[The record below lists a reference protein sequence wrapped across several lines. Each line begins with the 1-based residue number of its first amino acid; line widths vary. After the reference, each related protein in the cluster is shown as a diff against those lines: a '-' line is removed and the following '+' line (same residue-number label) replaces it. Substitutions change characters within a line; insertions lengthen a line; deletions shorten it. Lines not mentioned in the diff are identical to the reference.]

1 MFNQGD
7 GHDRITDFE
16 NGQDIIDF
24 SSFDEEISFEDLS
37 FTMTDTGTRID
48 YEDSSILI
56 EDFAIDAISEDMFI
70 F

>member
-16 NGQDIIDF
+16 SGQDVIDF
-24 SSFDEEISFEDLS
+24 TSFDGGISFEDLS
-37 FTMTDTGTRID
+37 FVTTDTGTRID
-48 YEDSSILI
+48 YEDSSILL
-56 EDFAIDAISEDMFI
+56 EDFAIDTITEDMFI